1 MAHCIEQGYG
11 AQQRI
16 AGEGLASEAS
26 RPTARVA
33 RLREHALYHSR
44 PNWCF
49 GERGELLR
57 YRGWIEHRDA
67 PANIVRR
74 ARTKAYM
81 LAHAR
86 PVIDPDELLVG
97 KPDPRPLSE
106 AEQAEVVMHRA
117 TTAKAMPNLG
127 GQASHMAIDYEKLL
141 RLGVSGVQAQIRSL
155 RAGLNLELP
164 DDLEKDAF
172 YQACLDA
179 LDGLLVFSE
188 HYAEEA
194 ERQAGQC
201 PDPVRKRELLELAR
215 ICRKVPRHSAETFHE
230 ALQSI
235 HFVTFCLEGL
245 YQLGRPDRYLI
256 DLYRRDIQRGTLTP
270 EFAQELIDCLCILFN
285 EYIPKSL
292 AVGLMVGGADAMGRD
307 VTNEL
312 TWLFIESIG
321 HTRMIYPG
329 IGLCVTDDTPPALLQ
344 RAAEL
349 LGEGLS
355 HPALFNDR
363 VITQGLIRYGLP
375 PAEACQYIH
384 STCVEITPCA
394 SSAVWVAS
402 PYINLVQLLLDLFG
416 IMPLE
421 LGADGNGHL
430 AQAGQ
435 EAGDLTRAFP
445 TYDSLVAAY
454 RARLADKVLQ
464 EAVTQNRLQIE
475 RHHHGGDPLV
485 SCFVN
490 DCLARGR
497 DVDQG
502 GARYNWIM
510 PSFIGLANLADALTA
525 IRMMVYEERSL
536 TLSELAGALR
546 ANFDGRE
553 SLRQRLLNRAPK
565 YGNDL
570 EAVDALVTEISGWI
584 QDEVRKHRTFR
595 GDRFI
600 PSLFC
605 WIMHERE
612 GRITAAS
619 PDGRPCGFPLGD
631 GSGPAQGRE
640 KKGPTASILSS
651 TKWDHAPFIG
661 GIAVNLKFG
670 KKMFAGDS
678 LAKMLD
684 LTHTFMQ
691 RGGFE
696 LQINVV
702 DRDTLLKAR
711 ENPEAYRDLVV
722 RIGGY
727 SDYFVNLPP
736 AMQEEIILR
745 TEHEL

>member
-1 MAHCIEQGYG
+1 MAHRSDNG
-11 AQQRI
+11 
-16 AGEGLASEAS
+16 S
-26 RPTARVA
+26 RPGIIHSATTSARVT
-33 RLREHALYHSR
+33 RLRDHALYDNK

-57 YRGWIEHRDA
+57 YRGWLEHRDA
-67 PANIVRR
+67 SSNLVRR
-74 ARTKAYM
+74 ARTKAYI

-86 PVIDPDELLVG
+86 PTIDPDELLAG
-97 KPDPRPLSE
+97 KPDPSPLTE
-106 AEQAEVVMHRA
+106 AEQAELKMHRA
-117 TTAKAMPNLG
+117 TTARAMPNLG

-141 RLGVSGVQAQIRSL
+141 RLGVSGVQAQVCSL
-155 RAGLNLELP
+155 RSGLNPELP
-164 DDLEKDAF
+164 ADLEKDEF

-179 LDGLLVFSE
+179 LDGLVTFSE
-188 HYAEEA
+188 HYADEA
-194 ERQAGQC
+194 ERQAGAC
-201 PDPVRKRELLELAR
+201 ADPARQRELLELAR
-215 ICRKVPRHSAETFHE
+215 ICRKVPHQPAGTFYE
-230 ALQSI
+230 ALQSV
-235 HFVTFCLEGL
+235 HFVTYCLEGL

-256 DLYRRDIQRGTLTP
+256 DLYRRDLRRGTLTP

-292 AVGLMVGGADAMGRD
+292 AVGLMVGGADAMGHD

-312 TWLFIESIG
+312 TYLFVESIG

-329 IGLCVTDDTPPALLQ
+329 VGLCVTDDTPKELLK

-363 VITQGLIRYGLP
+363 VITQGLIQYGLP

-384 STCVEITPCA
+384 STCVEITPCS

-416 IMPLE
+416 IEPLGRDSRN
-421 LGADGNGHL
+421 LGDSGNL
-430 AQAGQ
+430 DA
-435 EAGDLTRAFP
+435 AFP
-445 TYDSLVAAY
+445 TYHSLIAAY
-454 RARLADKVLQ
+454 RSHLADKVLQ
-464 EAVTQNRLQIE
+464 EAVVQNRLQLE

-490 DCLARGR
+490 DCLSRGK

-510 PSFIGLANLADALTA
+510 PSFVGLANLADALTA
-525 IRMMVYEERSL
+525 IRTLVYDEHSL
-536 TLSELAGALR
+536 SLDELAEALR

-570 EAVDALVTEISGWI
+570 EDVDALVTEVSGWI

-612 GRITAAS
+612 GSITAAS

-670 KKMFAGDS
+670 KKMFTGES
-678 LAKMLD
+678 LPKMLD
-684 LTHTFMQ
+684 LMQTFMQ

-711 ENPEAYRDLVV
+711 QNPEAYRDLVV

-736 AMQEEIILR
+736 AMQEEVILR
-745 TEHEL
+745 TEHEI